1 MNEPADPLWDSALEM
16 IKELEKVF
24 TVHSHQFNA
33 IYEDA
38 KSTLNDEVG
47 VICICTLLSYC
58 YITVQVYEYMT
69 LFLIECTAI
78 LARIF

>member
-1 MNEPADPLWDSALEM
+1 MQVHLNEPADPLWDSALEM

-47 VICICTLLSYC
+47 VICIYVLCHR
-58 YITVQVYEYMT
+58 TVILQYKYMS
-69 LFLIECTAI
+69 I
-78 LARIF
+78 